1 MPMILA
7 ALSILYTNFFDSQ
20 SQAIINYHSRLKYF
34 SDYARQLHMESLG
47 KSYRSDD
54 AEART
59 KTGGAIWG
67 GLGSEGQHSYFQ
79 FLHQGKYCIPIDFI
93 LPVEVFDND
102 FNAYNTANCL
112 AQSESLMDGRASE
125 DNYRSFR
132 GNNPSNTILIK
143 NLTPQSLGQLVA
155 LYEHKVFSQSIILGI
170 NAFDQFGVELGKA
183 NARLLTNTL
192 LTSSN
197 YSSKNRSTKNLLSE
211 IKKINKEK

>member
-1 MPMILA
+1 ML
-7 ALSILYTNFFDSQ
+7 
-20 SQAIINYHSRLKYF
+20 
-34 SDYARQLHMESLG
+34 
-47 KSYRSDD
+47 
-54 AEART
+54 
-59 KTGGAIWG
+59 
-67 GLGSEGQHSYFQ
+67 
-79 FLHQGKYCIPIDFI
+79 
-93 LPVEVFDND
+93 DNE
-102 FNAYNTANCL
+102 FNAYNAANCL

-125 DNYRSFR
+125 DNHRSFK

-155 LYEHKVFSQSIILGI
+155 LYEHKVFAQSIILGI

-183 NARLLTNTL
+183 NAKLLTNTL